1 MNVDINEHE
10 SIQQYISSDTFVAIL
25 QFTVNVGYL
34 TMILN
39 HTLKWESNGPYL
51 AVKRPL
57 SCSQTAIILQSNGPY
72 PAVKLPLSC
81 SQTAL
86 ILQLSGTSVDKR
98 FIWEC
103 S

>member
-1 MNVDINEHE
+1 MDVDVNEHE

-39 HTLKWESNGPYL
+39 HTVKCESNGPYL
-51 AVKRPL
+51 AVKR
-57 SCSQTAIILQSNGPY
+57 
-72 PAVKLPLSC
+72 PLSC

-98 FIWEC
+98 FLWEC